1 MINSDGMAKSIKS
14 LGGPFE
20 MSSGAKRRL
29 YISKPEDRESVVII
43 LARNGYTVR
52 EGKERSAGKTFSF
65 VEFWREGDP
74 A

>member
-29 YISKPEDRESVVII
+29 YISKPEDRELVVVI

-52 EGKERSAGKTFSF
+52 QSRERQDRKTFSY
-65 VEFWREGDP
+65 VEYWREG
-74 A
+74 AAF